1 MFLSNRLMHLRYLLL
16 VAVCVAVP
24 ALSQNICRISH
35 REGFSNCSILSLAQD
50 ADGYVWAGSCDGLN
64 LWDGH
69 YARNFRLSG
78 NLVQEIVAT
87 DDGYLWVRTNYGVDR
102 VDARA
107 RTAELHADFPRVY
120 QYTARSRD
128 EAFFLYKGR
137 LYGYVASESRF
148 EPLCGVDA
156 DDVLRI
162 CLDPDGV
169 LWFVRRDGMDC
180 APVVYDA
187 EGRAVLGAWKHIPVR
202 NGISFVRYDGDR
214 TVYFVDGAGRLCRFD
229 TERQL
234 TSAICGLA
242 QELER
247 RGELAAV
254 IRDGDDY
261 VLAFEMGGVLRLHAS
276 GSESGGYTLR
286 EIDVACGVFSLL
298 KDWNQ
303 DIVWIGTDGSGL
315 LRQSAGD
322 IAVRSITYDMLPY
335 KLTKPIKALF
345 VDERGNLWVGTK
357 NDGILCIRDFHAQRA
372 FGRENTR
379 NFIAENTA
387 LRKNSVYAF
396 AASRRGVLWIG
407 GDGGVCYYSY
417 GDGRIHALAGCEQLA
432 NVHGLHEDAAGV
444 LWAAT
449 IGSGVYRIELAGHA
463 GAPVARLAESVDL
476 GSRERSRNFF
486 FSFCEESDSTLWF
499 CNHGIGAVRYHKYAR
514 RGEVIPLD
522 GRRGLAANDVT
533 VAVRCSDGT
542 LWFGTGC
549 GMGCYRPGE
558 GAVAVEFAHDQ
569 LQTGVIHGL
578 LADSLDNVWAATNAG
593 IVRYNPAAHRSVA
606 YGASYGLEVV
616 EFSDG
621 AYFYDRRAGKL
632 LFGGIN
638 GLVVVSGG
646 ESLHRGYMPPVRF
659 RDVTIDGTD
668 HSISKLMRKG
678 KLVLT
683 HRQGAFGLSIVALD
697 YINGG
702 NYSYLY
708 NLEGFDSQWNDN
720 RHNNRLLFANLPPGN
735 YSLNVR
741 YRNNMTG
748 ELSPVGRLAIR
759 VLPPPYASAWAWVVY
774 GTAACVFVAFTG
786 RYLERRRRERMHR
799 RQALYDQHS
808 KELLYESRIRSFA
821 SLTNELSVPLTLIN
835 GSCQQILECGASD
848 GFVLRQV
855 GFIHRNALKLKDLT
869 CLLNELRAAGAA
881 DRPDDVELLDVT
893 RMCNG
898 LVQTFAEYAETH
910 KVGYRTEVGEGM
922 LFPSARGT
930 LSMVLNI
937 VLSNAFR
944 RSETG
949 GEVFFGVSVVQDRLR
964 VVVSNRGEGVDL
976 GQIEFLSDRYRLLD
990 YLESRGKGGLSQKG
1004 DMELAI
1010 CHNLAAKL
1018 GGEFRIASEGDVT
1031 TVTLS
1036 FPELEIARVTQPVL
1050 QVDMASDRQFGMPGA
1065 PAVSAVT
1072 SRDALPTMLV
1082 VCEDPDMASFLAQL
1096 FAGAYD
1102 LKVMGELGQAAE
1114 QLAALRPQVVICS
1127 AVTLDPA
1134 MTGVI
1139 RHIRRSRH
1147 MAQVPVILL
1156 TSASRSG
1163 MKIEGL
1169 ESEVD
1174 ICLAFPFDIAHL
1186 RNVVGQ
1192 LLRRYE
1198 SLKDYGRSAYSAFDL
1213 AQGHLL
1219 HKEDKVF
1226 LDRMLEIIH
1235 GNILDTSLS
1244 TQFIAD
1250 RMGMSLPN
1258 FYRRLGGVT
1267 DRTPACIIR
1276 EYRLGLAEQLLVTT
1290 RLSIDEII
1298 YKSGFSNRST
1308 FFRRFVLRFGC
1319 TPKVYRE
1326 QKVSEAMETDAGPGT
1341 EAGVEAETT

>member
-1 MFLSNRLMHLRYLLL
+1 MQFRYLLL
-16 VAVCVAVP
+16 VAVCVTVP

-102 VDARA
+102 VDARG
-107 RTAELHADFPRVY
+107 RSVELHTDFPRVY

-128 EAFFLYKGR
+128 EAFFLHKGR
-137 LYGYVASESRF
+137 LYGYVSSGERF
-148 EPLCGVDA
+148 EPLDGA
-156 DDVLRI
+156 DTGGVLRI
-162 CLDPDGV
+162 CFDPGGM
-169 LWFVRRDGMDC
+169 LWFVRHDGMDC
-180 APVVYDA
+180 APVAYDA
-187 EGRAVLGAWKHIPVR
+187 EGRARLGAWKHIPMR
-202 NGISFVRYDGDR
+202 SGISFARYDGDR
-214 TVYFVDGAGRLCRFD
+214 TVYFVDGAGFLCRFD

-234 TSAICGLA
+234 TFRICGLA

-261 VLAFEMGGVLRLHAS
+261 VLAFEMGGVLRLHATDPEA
-276 GSESGGYTLR
+276 GSYTLR
-286 EIDVACGVFSLL
+286 EIDVDCGVFSLL
-298 KDWNQ
+298 KDRNQ
-303 DIVWIGTDGSGL
+303 AIVWIGTDGSGL

-322 IAVRSITYDMLPY
+322 IAVRSVTYDMLPY

-345 VDERGNLWVGTK
+345 IDRPGNLWIGTK
-357 NDGILCIRDFHAQRA
+357 NDGILCIRDFYAQRS
-372 FGRENTR
+372 FVRENTR
-379 NFIAENTA
+379 NYTAGNTS

-396 AASRRGVLWIG
+396 AGSRRNVLWIA
-407 GDGGVCYYSY
+407 GDGGVSYYSY
-417 GDGRIHALAGCEQLA
+417 RDGRIHALAGSSVLA

-449 IGSGVYRIELAGHA
+449 IGSGVYRIELAGGA
-463 GAPVARLAESVDL
+463 DAPVARQVEPVDL

-522 GRRGLAANDVT
+522 GSRGLAANDVT
-533 VAVRCSDGT
+533 VAARCSDGT

-558 GAVAVEFAHDQ
+558 GPVAVEFANDQ
-569 LQTGVIHGL
+569 LRSGVIHGL

-593 IVRYNPAAHRSVA
+593 IVRYNPVANRAVA
-606 YGASYGLEVV
+606 YGAPYGLEVV

-632 LFGGIN
+632 LFGGID
-638 GLVVVSGG
+638 GFVVISGG
-646 ESLHRGYMPPVRF
+646 EALPEVYMPPVRF

-668 HSISKLMRKG
+668 YGIPKLMRGG

-683 HRQGAFGLSIVALD
+683 HRQGAFGLSLEALD
-697 YINGG
+697 YINGS

-708 NLEGFDSQWNDN
+708 NLDGFDSQWNDN

-748 ELSPVGRLAIR
+748 ELSPVARLAIR
-759 VLPPPYASAWAWVVY
+759 VLPPPYASGWAWVAYV
-774 GTAACVFVAFTG
+774 AAVCAVGVFAG
-786 RYLERRRRERMHR
+786 RYLVRRRRERMRR
-799 RQALYDQHS
+799 RQALYDQRR

-821 SLTNELSVPLTLIN
+821 SLTDELSVPLTLID
-835 GSCQQILECGASD
+835 GPCQQILEYGAAD
-848 GFVLRQV
+848 GFVRRQAEL
-855 GFIHRNALKLKDLT
+855 IHRNARKLKDLV
-869 CLLNELRAAGAA
+869 CLLNEFKAAGAA
-881 DRPDDVELLDVT
+881 DRPDDVELLDIT
-893 RMCNG
+893 RLCNG
-898 LVQTFAEYAETH
+898 LAQGFAGYAETH
-910 KVGYRTEVGEGM
+910 KVGYRTEVGDGV
-922 LFPSARGT
+922 LFPSARNT
-930 LSMVLNI
+930 LTMALNI
-937 VLSNAFR
+937 VLSDAFR
-944 RSETG
+944 RTEAD
-949 GEVFFGVSVVQDRLR
+949 GEVFFGVSVAQDRLR
-964 VVVSNRGEGVDL
+964 IVVSNRGAGVDM

-990 YLESRGKGGLSQKG
+990 YLESRSKDGLLLKG
-1004 DMELAI
+1004 DLELAI
-1010 CHNLAAKL
+1010 CRNLAVKL
-1018 GGEFRIASEGDVT
+1018 GGDFRIASQGDVT

-1036 FPELEIARVTQPVL
+1036 FPELGITRATQPAL
-1050 QVDMASDRQFGMPGA
+1050 QMDMSSDRQFGLPGA
-1065 PAVSAVT
+1065 PAVSAVNPG
-1072 SRDALPTMLV
+1072 DALPGMLV
-1082 VCEDPDMASFLAQL
+1082 VSEDPDMASFLAQL
-1096 FAGAYD
+1096 FAGAYN
-1102 LKVMGELGQAAE
+1102 LVVVGELEQAAE
-1114 QLAALRPQVVICS
+1114 RLGTLRPQVIICS

-1147 MAQVPVILL
+1147 LAQVPVILL
-1156 TSASRSG
+1156 TSASHSG
-1163 MKIEGL
+1163 AKIEGL
-1169 ESEVD
+1169 ESGVD
-1174 ICLAFPFDIAHL
+1174 ICLTFPFDITHL

-1213 AQGHLL
+1213 AQGRLL
-1219 HKEDKVF
+1219 HKEDKAF

-1235 GNILDTSLS
+1235 GNILDPSLS
-1244 TQFIAD
+1244 TQYIAD

-1258 FYRRLGGVT
+1258 FYRRLGAVT
-1267 DRTPACIIR
+1267 GQTPACIIR

-1308 FFRRFVLRFGC
+1308 FFRGFVLRFGC

-1326 QKVSEAMETDAGPGT
+1326 QKIREAVEADAGAGT
-1341 EAGVEAETT
+1341 KAELEPETV

>member
-1 MFLSNRLMHLRYLLL
+1 MHLRYLLL
-16 VAVCVAVP
+16 VAVCVTVP

-87 DDGYLWVRTNYGVDR
+87 YDGYLWVRTNYGVDR
-102 VDARA
+102 VDVRE
-107 RTAELHADFPRVY
+107 RSAELHTDFPRVY
-120 QYTARSRD
+120 QYTARSRN
-128 EAFFLYKGR
+128 EAFFLHKGR
-137 LYGYVASESRF
+137 LYGYVASESHF
-148 EPLCGVDA
+148 EPLDGADA
-156 DDVLRI
+156 RGVLRI
-162 CLDPDGV
+162 CLDPAGL
-169 LWFVRRDGMDC
+169 LWFVRHDGMDC
-180 APVVYDA
+180 APVAYDA
-187 EGRAVLGAWKHIPVR
+187 TGRAVLGSWKHIPMR
-202 NGISFVRYDGDR
+202 SGISFVSYDGDR
-214 TVYFVDGAGRLCRFD
+214 TVYFVDGAGILCRFD
-229 TERQL
+229 TDRQL
-234 TSAICGLA
+234 TFRICGLA
-242 QELER
+242 RELAR

-261 VLAFEMGGVLRLHAS
+261 VLAFEMGGVLRLHAT
-276 GSESGGYTLR
+276 GPEAGGYALR
-286 EIDVACGVFSLL
+286 EIDVDCGVFSLL
-298 KDWNQ
+298 KDRNQ

-322 IAVRSITYDMLPY
+322 IAVRSITYGMLPY

-345 VDERGNLWVGTK
+345 VDEPGNLWIGTK
-357 NDGILCIRDFHAQRA
+357 NDGILCIRDFYAQRS

-379 NFIAENTA
+379 NYTVENTS

-396 AASRRGVLWIG
+396 AASRRDVLWIG
-407 GDGGVCYYSY
+407 GDGGVSYYSY
-417 GDGRIHALAGCEQLA
+417 RDGRIHALTGRGEMA

-444 LWAAT
+444 LWVAT
-449 IGSGVYRIELAGHA
+449 IGSGVYRIELAGSA
-463 GAPVARLAESVDL
+463 DAPVARSVEPVDL

-486 FSFCEESDSTLWF
+486 FSFCEEADSTLWF
-499 CNHGIGAVRYHKYAR
+499 CNHGIGAVRYQKYAR

-522 GRRGLAANDVT
+522 ACGGLAANDVT

-542 LWFGTGC
+542 VWFGTGC

-558 GAVAVEFAHDQ
+558 GPVAVGFSNDQ
-569 LQTGVIHGL
+569 LRGGVIHGL

-593 IVRYNPAAHRSVA
+593 IVRYNPAARRVVA

-621 AYFYDRRAGKL
+621 AYFYDRRAGRL

-638 GLVVVSGG
+638 GFVVISGG
-646 ESLHRGYMPPVRF
+646 KAPSGDYMPPVRF

-668 HSISKLMRKG
+668 HGISKLMRKG

-683 HRQGAFGLSIVALD
+683 HRQGAFGLSVVALD
-697 YINGG
+697 YINGS

-720 RHNNRLLFANLPPGN
+720 SHNNRLLFANLPPGN

-748 ELSPVGRLAIR
+748 ELSSVGRLAIR
-759 VLPPPYASAWAWVVY
+759 VLPPPYASGWAWAAY
-774 GTAACVFVAFTG
+774 AAAVCAVAVFAG
-786 RYLERRRRERMHR
+786 HYLVRRRRERTRR
-799 RQALYDQHS
+799 RQALYDQRR

-821 SLTNELSVPLTLIN
+821 SLTNELSVPLTLID
-835 GSCQQILECGASD
+835 GPCQQILEYGAAD
-848 GFVLRQV
+848 GFVRRQAEL
-855 GFIHRNALKLKDLT
+855 IHRNARKLKDLV
-869 CLLNELRAAGAA
+869 CLLNEFKAAGAA
-881 DRPDDVELLDVT
+881 DRPDDVELLDIT
-893 RMCNG
+893 RLCNG
-898 LVQTFAEYAETH
+898 LAQTFAGYAETH
-910 KVGYRTEVGEGM
+910 GIGYRTQVGDGL
-922 LFPSARGT
+922 LFPSARNT
-930 LSMVLNI
+930 LTLALNI
-937 VLSNAFR
+937 VLTNAFR
-944 RSETG
+944 RSEAV
-949 GEVFFGVSVVQDRLR
+949 GEVFFGVSVVQGRLR
-964 VVVSNRGEGVDL
+964 IVVSNRGSGVDM

-990 YLESRGKGGLSQKG
+990 YLESHSKDGFLQNG
-1004 DMELAI
+1004 DLELAI
-1010 CHNLAAKL
+1010 GYNLAVKL
-1018 GGEFRIASEGDVT
+1018 GGDFRIAAEGDVT
-1031 TVTLS
+1031 SVTLS
-1036 FPELEIARVTQPVL
+1036 FPELGITRATQPAL
-1050 QVDMASDRQFGMPGA
+1050 QVDMGPDRQLVLPSA
-1065 PAVSAVT
+1065 PAFSA
-1072 SRDALPTMLV
+1072 ANPGGGLPAMLV

-1102 LKVMGELGQAAE
+1102 LVVVGELERAAE
-1114 QLAALRPQVVICS
+1114 RLGTLRPQVIICS
-1127 AVTLDPA
+1127 TVTLDPA

-1156 TSASRSG
+1156 TSASCSG
-1163 MKIEGL
+1163 AKIEGL
-1169 ESEVD
+1169 ESGVD
-1174 ICLAFPFDIAHL
+1174 ICLTFPFDITHL

-1213 AQGHLL
+1213 AQGRLL
-1219 HKEDKVF
+1219 HKDDKAF

-1258 FYRRLGGVT
+1258 FYRRLGAVT
-1267 DRTPACIIR
+1267 EQTPACIIR

-1290 RLSIDEII
+1290 RLSIDEVI

-1308 FFRRFVLRFGC
+1308 FFRGFVLRFGC

-1326 QKVSEAMETDAGPGT
+1326 QKFREAMEADADAGTGT
-1341 EAGVEAETT
+1341 VAETETA